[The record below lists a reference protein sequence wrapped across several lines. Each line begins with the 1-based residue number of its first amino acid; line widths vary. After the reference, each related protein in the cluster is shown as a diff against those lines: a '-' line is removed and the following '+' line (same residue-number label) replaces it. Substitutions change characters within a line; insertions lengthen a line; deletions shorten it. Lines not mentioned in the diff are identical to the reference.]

1 MSGSAGLLEWD
12 EAIGAAVQRALA
24 DGQLS
29 VPVDLALP
37 LDQVNEAFDR
47 IRQRQV
53 RGKIVLDTTA

>member
-1 MSGSAGLLEWD
+1 VSGSAGLLEWD

-53 RGKIVLDTTA
+53 RGKIVIVP